1 VIIKHDDHLY
11 TSLSH
16 LKEGSIRVKE
26 GDQVKEGD
34 EVGRCGNSGRSP
46 YPHLHFQVQ
55 ETPYIGSVTSEYPIS
70 YHIQHA
76 SEGFNLKSFAY
87 PAKNDQVSNIER
99 NELLY
104 NAFHFIPGKHYH
116 FQVLKNGIEAKSSWE
131 VNTDPYNNAYIKCHE
146 TGAMAYFHNDGNMM
160 YFTHY
165 TGNKSCMLYYF
176 FLSAFQVQLGFYQDL
191 MIRDRFPL
199 NLIFSQPL
207 LGLQDVVAP
216 FWKFLHSEYQCSY
229 DWIDNDMAPSE
240 IKLISSA
247 RNSLAGKTLQ
257 KFDFTLHLHEKGIH
271 RMVVSSKNLQ
281 LEAICTD

>member
-1 VIIKHDDHLY
+1 M
-11 TSLSH
+11 
-16 LKEGSIRVKE
+16 G
-26 GDQVKEGD
+26 
-34 EVGRCGNSGRSP
+34 
-46 YPHLHFQVQ
+46 
-55 ETPYIGSVTSEYPIS
+55 
-70 YHIQHA
+70 
-76 SEGFNLKSFAY
+76 
-87 PAKNDQVSNIER
+87 

-191 MIRDRFPL
+191 VIRDRFPL